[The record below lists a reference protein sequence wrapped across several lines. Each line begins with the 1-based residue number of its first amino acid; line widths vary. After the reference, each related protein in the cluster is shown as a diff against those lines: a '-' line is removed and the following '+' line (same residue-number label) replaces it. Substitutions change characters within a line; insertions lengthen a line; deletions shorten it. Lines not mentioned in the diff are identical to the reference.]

1 MLLYD
6 PAIDEVLRATPGL
19 TQTPS
24 GNSIPYPFPSPADWR
39 DHWIYFLL
47 VDRYNN
53 PITPP
58 TPPGSPVNTYQGGNF
73 AGIRAQLPY
82 LQELGVT
89 AIWIS
94 PVLMNPQWFTDY
106 WGGYGIFDFMR
117 IEPRFCTDP
126 DAARLDPAIGDQQF
140 RELVDE
146 AHGLGIYIIL
156 DIVLNHAGDLF
167 NYEGMRD
174 SAPWNTTGEYTVYWR
189 NEQGVAQG
197 NWNEVENIPH
207 LSPLEGIWPQELQ
220 HNKYFR
226 RRGDV
231 GGSGDL
237 TKGDFDRLKEMVTE
251 YQDPTTM
258 QFPVR
263 DILIRAYQYLIAKFD
278 LDGYRIDTLQYIEV
292 DFSRVF
298 GNAMREYALS
308 IGKKNFF
315 TFGEVWNDDDEMQ
328 IAQFI
333 GRNTEKDGEFVGVD
347 AAIDFPMRKRL
358 FSVCKGFDPP
368 AVLAQHFD
376 QRRELLKTIVSS
388 HGDASK
394 YYVTFLDNHD
404 VNMRFHDPADPAR
417 SRVAFTCLMAMQGI
431 SCLYYGTEQGL
442 SGQGDR
448 REYVRQAIWGMPGI
462 FDTRSEWYLFI
473 QELSSVYAA
482 NPALR
487 YGRQYFRPCSGNGI
501 DFGYSPYAG
510 GILSFSRILNTV
522 ELLTV
527 ANTSSGATITV
538 QVVVDY
544 NLHDAGKP
552 WTVIFPASYRGPAP
566 GITTLSG
573 AYKTVSVTLGAG
585 ECVILG

>member
-1 MLLYD
+1 
-6 PAIDEVLRATPGL
+6 
-19 TQTPS
+19 
-24 GNSIPYPFPSPADWR
+24 
-39 DHWIYFLL
+39 
-47 VDRYNN
+47 
-53 PITPP
+53 
-58 TPPGSPVNTYQGGNF
+58 
-73 AGIRAQLPY
+73 
-82 LQELGVT
+82 
-89 AIWIS
+89 
-94 PVLMNPQWFTDY
+94 
-106 WGGYGIFDFMR
+106 
-117 IEPRFCTDP
+117 
-126 DAARLDPAIGDQQF
+126 
-140 RELVDE
+140 
-146 AHGLGIYIIL
+146 
-156 DIVLNHAGDLF
+156 
-167 NYEGMRD
+167 
-174 SAPWNTTGEYTVYWR
+174 
-189 NEQGVAQG
+189 
-197 NWNEVENIPH
+197 
-207 LSPLEGIWPQELQ
+207 
-220 HNKYFR
+220 
-226 RRGDV
+226 
-231 GGSGDL
+231 
-237 TKGDFDRLKEMVTE
+237 
-251 YQDPTTM
+251 
-258 QFPVR
+258 
-263 DILIRAYQYLIAKFD
+263 
-278 LDGYRIDTLQYIEV
+278 
-292 DFSRVF
+292 
-298 GNAMREYALS
+298 MREYALS

-333 GRNTEKDGEFVGVD
+333 GRNTEKDGDFVGVD

-368 AVLAQHFD
+368 AVLAEHFD

-487 YGRQYFRPCSGNGI
+487 YGRQYFRPCSGNGV

-510 GILSFSRILNTV
+510 GILSFSRILNTA

-527 ANTSSGATITV
+527 ANTSSNATITV

-552 WTVIFPASYRGPAP
+552 WTVIFPASYRGAAP

-573 AYKTVSVTLGAG
+573 AYKTVSVTLAAG